1 MSTSTDGPTPAEGE
15 TRDPLTL
22 DRGSDRDPLQR
33 QRADTSD
40 VGILGLDNV
49 QLDLPIAGVGSRFL
63 ALVVDQMLL
72 AVALL
77 LFVIGTMSVGA
88 LVGGQG
94 GWIMAIL
101 AFGTFSIQWGYFS
114 ICEILMDGKTPGKMA
129 VGLRTV
135 SHLGGQ
141 PSKGALVARNFLR
154 SFDFLVGLPIM
165 IFDRQSRRMGDLVAS
180 TLVLHD
186 RHPPTLQLGR
196 TPPSWTAREIV
207 VVESVLRRADS
218 LDADVALEL
227 AAQLV
232 GWIEGREAEWLA
244 SLDDLQ
250 GAGFADDSLS
260 RLRRVLQPRWVDA

>member
-1 MSTSTDGPTPAEGE
+1 MSTSTDEQTPAEGE
-15 TRDPLTL
+15 RRDPPTP
-22 DRGSDRDPLQR
+22 DAGSDRDPLQR
-33 QRADTSD
+33 QRAAASD
-40 VGILGLDNV
+40 AGVLGLDNV

-77 LFVIGTMSVGA
+77 LFIIATTSVGA

-94 GWIMAIL
+94 GWVMAIL

-141 PSKGALVARNFLR
+141 PSKGAILARNFLR

-165 IFDRQSRRMGDLVAS
+165 ILDRQSRRMGDLVAS

-196 TPPSWTAREIV
+196 TPPSWTAKEIV

-227 AAQLV
+227 AGQLV
-232 GWIEGREAEWLA
+232 GWLESRDAAWLA
-244 SLDDLQ
+244 SLEDLR
-250 GAGFADDSLS
+250 AA
-260 RLRRVLQPRWVDA
+260 P